1 VAPDAIDLEAFFEH
15 FAATVTVA
23 ITQRR
28 GE

>member
-23 ITQRR
+23 ITQQR
-28 GE
+28 GA